1 MRLPIANN
9 VNFVCRWLVLCERV
23 HEPKPPSG
31 GIVKSAIGNKIE
43 LPRRAIALA
52 GFFLFGLNLVASGFA
67 QARAATHDEELKL
80 YAVNIFRTPPQ
91 PWPGYGIY
99 LGNGLVITAAH
110 VVGHAYLFNPK
121 VLIAGQTLEAKV
133 VKEGDFEKVDLTL
146 LSIDARR
153 LPARIGLRLMP
164 LCDAPPSAGQSVVV
178 ATPEAVARS
187 RVLSPHTSRATF
199 AIVLTRSSPT
209 SRQRAIRDRG
219 SSTRQANAFWAS

>member
-1 MRLPIANN
+1 M
-9 VNFVCRWLVLCERV
+9 
-23 HEPKPPSG
+23 
-31 GIVKSAIGNKIE
+31 KSAIGNKIE

-52 GFFLFGLNLVASGFA
+52 GFFLFGLNLVASGFG

-91 PWPGYGIY
+91 PWRGYGIY

-187 RVLSPHTSRATF
+187 RVLSPQYLPAD
-199 AIVLTRSSPT
+199 
-209 SRQRAIRDRG
+209 IRDRFDTVIADVASTGNSG
-219 SSTRQANAFWAS
+219 SGVFDAASQCLLGVIEVEKSSDRLL